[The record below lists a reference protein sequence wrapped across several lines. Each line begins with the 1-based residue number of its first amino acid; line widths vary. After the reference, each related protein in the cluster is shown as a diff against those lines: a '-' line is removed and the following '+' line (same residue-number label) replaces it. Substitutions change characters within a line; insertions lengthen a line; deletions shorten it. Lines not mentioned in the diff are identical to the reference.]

1 MNRLHLVALA
11 IASLH
16 LAACGGGGGSGTRP
30 DPPPERPPG
39 LTPSDPQYH
48 LGTDRFTTHQP
59 QVLEQIGA
67 HHAYAKGLTLHVA
80 QHAGAA
86 PGVGDEAVVVAGG
99 VELGAVV
106 VRVTMRC
113 ADGFTVDCTL
123 APWALA
129 GARRSRVRARH
140 PH

>member
-1 MNRLHLVALA
+1 M
-11 IASLH
+11 AS
-16 LAACGGGGGSGTRP
+16 AGGGPAGGTAGGRVHVGHRA
-30 DPPPERPPG
+30 PERRH
-39 LTPSDPQYH
+39 DVE
-48 LGTDRFTTHQP
+48 R
-59 QVLEQIGA
+59 
-67 HHAYAKGLTLHVA
+67 TLHVA

-86 PGVGDEAVVVAGG
+86 PGVGDEAVAVAGG